1 VSRLHLLGLSHVGL
15 AVPSI
20 DEFRQTWGAVLGI
33 TDWLVRDLP
42 QPDGG
47 LQLHGE
53 VQPAAFSRAAFA
65 RLADTAIELV
75 EPHTGNTRTSAWL
88 AEHGPGIHH
97 LAFWVDD
104 LPAALAALGDTVEVT
119 YSPVGVRPGVAVLTT
134 SPVGEHAV
142 PPGFWAYTEATA
154 ARVPWC
160 LELLD
165 VRYADTVRAAF
176 GDYLCYPGEV
186 ADPR

>member
-1 VSRLHLLGLSHVGL
+1 MTDSRLLGLSHIGF

-20 DEFRQTWGAVLGI
+20 DEFRGSWGALLGI

-42 QPDGG
+42 QPAGK
-47 LQLHGE
+47 LQLRGQ

-65 RLADTAIELV
+65 RLANTAIELV
-75 EPHTGNTRTSAWL
+75 EPHTGDTRTSAWL

-97 LAFWVDD
+97 LAFWVGN
-104 LPAALAALGDTVEVT
+104 LTEAIAALGERVEVS
-119 YSPVGVRPGVAVLTT
+119 YSPIGVLAAFT
-134 SPVGEHAV
+134 SGTV
-142 PPGFWAYTEATA
+142 PEELLPDAFWAYTEHVG

-165 VRYADTVRAAF
+165 VRGAGTVRAAF
-176 GDYLCYPGEV
+176 GDYLLYPPHPEE
-186 ADPR
+186 PS